1 MSQMKD
7 ISDEE
12 LRNIERTISTPSVN
26 TKREDED
33 RDLISMVQN
42 IKDGKSIVREP
53 VNEPI
58 EPEVAPPV
66 NANVAQTVKASFIPG
81 QASNANYWKIDGLP
95 SKGKFYPEGSEIL
108 GRPMK
113 VLEVKKISSM
123 GEENGDFVINDIVR
137 RCVTG
142 IDTNDLYVADKLYII
157 FWLRANTYRDSGY
170 IIPFMCPKCE
180 KKSEYHFE
188 VDNLEVKFIEDD
200 FSPNK
205 EITMLNGDKV
215 SFDYLKIKDEIFID
229 RFKELNSQMV
239 GEIDDELLAMSQMI
253 KSINGKQPT
262 LLQKYNWII
271 GVEPGDYSYLKTY
284 MEKKGMGM
292 KPFVNIECK
301 ECGGTAP
308 VGVSFREEFLIPEYK
323 FD

>member
-1 MSQMKD
+1 MKD

-66 NANVAQTVKASFIPG
+66 NANVAQTVKASFVPG

>member
-1 MSQMKD
+1 MQMND
-7 ISDEE
+7 ISDDE
-12 LRNIERTISTPSVN
+12 LRQIENSNVKPVSNQSREEEDQALINI
-26 TKREDED
+26 
-33 RDLISMVQN
+33 VQ
-42 IKDGKSIVREP
+42 KVKAGEPIVREP
-53 VNEPI
+53 EMPEPT
-58 EPEVAPPV
+58 VSQPV

>member
-1 MSQMKD
+1 MQD
-7 ISDEE
+7 ISDDE
-12 LRNIERTISTPSVN
+12 LRQIENSSFTPVSN
-26 TKREDED
+26 KSREQED
-33 RDLISMVQN
+33 QSLIDLV
-42 IKDGKSIVREP
+42 KKVKSGEPIVREP
-53 VNEPI
+53 EM
-58 EPEVAPPV
+58 PETIVSQPV

-81 QASNANYWKIDGLP
+81 QVSNANYWKIEGLP
-95 SKGKFYPEGSEIL
+95 SKGKFYPEGVEIL

-123 GEENGDFVINDIVR
+123 NEENGDFVINDIVK

-170 IIPFMCPKCE
+170 VIPFMCPKCE

-188 VDNLEVKFIEDD
+188 IDNLEVKFIEDD

-205 EITMLNGDKV
+205 EISILNGDKV

-229 RFKELNSQMV
+229 RFKELNSKMV
-239 GEIDDELLAMSQMI
+239 GEIDDELLSMAQMI

-271 GVEPGDYSYLKTY
+271 GIEPGDYSYLKTY

-308 VGVSFREEFLIPEYK
+308 VGVSFREEFLVPEYK

>member
-1 MSQMKD
+1 MND
-7 ISDEE
+7 ISDDE
-12 LRNIERTISTPSVN
+12 LRQIENSNVKPVSNQSREEEDQALINI
-26 TKREDED
+26 
-33 RDLISMVQN
+33 VQ
-42 IKDGKSIVREP
+42 KVKAGEPIVREP
-53 VNEPI
+53 EMPEPT
-58 EPEVAPPV
+58 VSQPV